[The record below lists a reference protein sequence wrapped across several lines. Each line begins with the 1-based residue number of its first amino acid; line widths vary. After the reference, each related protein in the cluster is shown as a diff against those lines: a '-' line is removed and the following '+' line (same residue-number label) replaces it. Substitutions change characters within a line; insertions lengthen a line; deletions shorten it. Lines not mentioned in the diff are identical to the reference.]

1 MIPSIITNDLN
12 RKTIYEFINNHK
24 CHPDYNNGYVISIDS
39 GASSNITGS
48 LKNLCNVRDYHTNMI
63 LPTKEK
69 EIVQV
74 SKIGDLTGYINNI
87 YFIIKNVLYSED
99 INENKTLI
107 SFNYLKRQYLMFSL
121 LITMHT
127 LAKLNGQLLCIEKEN
142 SIKICNIYVNNKQG
156 NYKTIYSLQSNNLD
170 QYSLSI
176 WHKRLCH
183 FYNNNL
189 IKYLNGHTINK
200 TLCIGCKISKLKKE
214 PFRKTLNARSPR
226 PLELIH
232 SDIIGPLKE
241 SRNNFKYILT
251 FLDDFTRKSWIYLL
265 KRKSEVPEIFENFI
279 RMVTNESNLTITK
292 IQSDNGKEYT
302 QRNS

>member
-1 MIPSIITNDLN
+1 ML
-12 RKTIYEFINNHK
+12 
-24 CHPDYNNGYVISIDS
+24 
-39 GASSNITGS
+39 
-48 LKNLCNVRDYHTNMI
+48 
-63 LPTKEK
+63 
-69 EIVQV
+69 
-74 SKIGDLTGYINNI
+74 
-87 YFIIKNVLYSED
+87 
-99 INENKTLI
+99 
-107 SFNYLKRQYLMFSL
+107 SL

-142 SIKICNIYVNNKQG
+142 SIKICNIYVNSKQG
-156 NYKTIYSLQSNNLD
+156 NYKTTYSLQSNNLD

-302 QRNS
+302 SRKFIDICNKAGIQRNLIVPRNPQSNERAERLNGTIINV